1 MMNTASILIIDDEQ
15 DIRAALRGIFEDEGW
30 QVAEAGNGTEG
41 LAMALDGDYDLIFLD
56 IWMPGMDG
64 MGVLSSLREKGVDT
78 PVIMISG
85 HGNIET
91 AVMALK
97 TGAFDFIEK
106 PLSLQNTLVAAGKAL
121 ELSLLKRENRE
132 LRSRIRSEGPPAII
146 GSSPGIVRLRELI
159 AQVAPTEAWVLI
171 TGENGTGKE
180 VAARAIHTASRRA
193 GREMVCVNCAAIP
206 EELIE
211 SELFGHEKGAFTG
224 ADKAKKGKFELAD
237 KGTLFLDEIA
247 DMSLKTQA
255 KILRILQEQK
265 FERVGGTKT
274 FKVDVRVIAATNK
287 DLTREMQ
294 EGRFRQDLYYRLNV
308 FPVTVPA
315 LRERAEDIPAMIEYF
330 SQLMIEEQSLKPV
343 TLDNE
348 ALGVLMRYAWPGN
361 VRELR
366 NFVERIYILYQ
377 GRRVDVSMLPP
388 EYRAG
393 ASLDIL
399 AMVPEGVTD
408 FKEARARFEEAF
420 LRRELAR
427 SDGSVARLAEII
439 GLERTYL
446 YRKLKTYGIGVDEG
460 RQREGLGRL

>member
-1 MMNTASILIIDDEQ
+1 MTTASILLIDDEQ

-30 QVAEAGNGTEG
+30 QVSEAGNGTEG
-41 LAMALDGDYDLIFLD
+41 LAMALDGDYDLVFLD

-64 MGVLSSLREKGVDT
+64 MGVLSSLRDKGVDT

-91 AVMALK
+91 AVTALK

-106 PLSLQNTLVAAGKAL
+106 PLSLENVLVTAGKAL
-121 ELSLLKRENRE
+121 ELSRLKRENRE
-132 LRSRIRSEGPPAII
+132 LRSRIRPDGPPAII
-146 GSSPGIVRLRELI
+146 GSSPGVVRLRELI
-159 AQVAPTEAWVLI
+159 GQVAPTDAWVLI

-193 GREMVCVNCAAIP
+193 AHEMICVNCAAIP

-224 ADKAKKGKFELAD
+224 ADKARKGKFELAD

-274 FKVDVRVIAATNK
+274 FRVDVRVIAATNK
-287 DLTREMQ
+287 DLAREMT

-315 LRERAEDIPAMIEYF
+315 LRERAEDIPDMIAHF
-330 SQLMIEEQSLKPV
+330 SRQMIEEQSLQPV
-343 TLDNE
+343 RLDDE
-348 ALGVLMRYAWPGN
+348 VMGVLKRYGWPGN
-361 VRELR
+361 VRELK

-377 GRRVDVSMLPP
+377 GREVNVSMLPP

-393 ASLDIL
+393 AALDTL
-399 AMVPEGVTD
+399 AMVPDGITD

-427 SDGSVARLAEII
+427 SEGNVARLAETI

-446 YRKLKTYGIGVDEG
+446 YRKLKTYGIGVEEG
-460 RQREGLGRL
+460 RQRDGMGRQ